1 MGFLLNKNN
10 LYHPSGIAIPAQSR
24 HINVF
29 TDSNLFALMK
39 RILLLLPLLLIIA
52 DLGFNLT
59 LTAQAGW
66 AAASSPNSGQT
77 ILGLPDWFFDWLP
90 TTANVLMFAY
100 MLWAMLKLMSFNRH
114 VSIGKPYVMNP
125 GRVVALASM
134 VVLSATAVW
143 GWLWQLIH
151 LVTEQRHSIS
161 FDNVRYLLIAI
172 LLPYPGLLCLYR
184 LGGWWRQR
192 KGMPPVNI
200 DNRSHVG
207 PNGRVSLEVPTQD
220 ANDER

>member
-1 MGFLLNKNN
+1 
-10 LYHPSGIAIPAQSR
+10 
-24 HINVF
+24 
-29 TDSNLFALMK
+29 MK
-39 RILLLLPLLLIIA
+39 RLLLLLPLLLIIA
-52 DLGFNLT
+52 DLGFSLT

-66 AAASSPNSGQT
+66 EAASSAGSGQT

-90 TTANVLMFAY
+90 TAANALMFAF
-100 MLWAMLKLMSFNRH
+100 MLWAFGHLMAFNRH
-114 VSIGKPYVMNP
+114 VSIGKPYRMGP
-125 GRVVALASM
+125 PQVVALASM

-143 GWLWQLIH
+143 GWLWQIIH

-161 FDNVRYLLIAI
+161 FDSPRYLLVAV

-200 DNRSHVG
+200 DNRAQVTQHGSVG
-207 PNGRVSLEVPTQD
+207 LHTAPTEPR
-220 ANDER
+220 DER